1 MNRDALLLYLRD
13 LRDLEFARRKI
24 VTIYENEEYKTNKS
38 IEEMGTPKFKI
49 DSEKADFSI
58 LPMGLGVS
66 AIFAAIAYFL
76 QWLSG
81 KLTRDVIDR
90 LVSFCLGI
98 ISKIFWVICIIM
110 IVVTIVSMIKDII
123 SSRNVKKSNDK
134 ERQRIEGNRET
145 IRNTKRVWELRKEYL
160 QKEYQRVTKIQN
172 DYYSQNILA
181 QQYRNLPAL
190 IYIYQYMS
198 TSRADLEVVLLHTH
212 MEEGIRRIES
222 KLGEIIRQNEQII
235 FSQHIAEAQNN
246 KLIAQN
252 KNMLNSLG
260 RIENNTGEAA
270 YYSKMA
276 ANYARSIE
284 YFQAARYLESR

>member
-1 MNRDALLLYLRD
+1 
-13 LRDLEFARRKI
+13 
-24 VTIYENEEYKTNKS
+24 
-38 IEEMGTPKFKI
+38 
-49 DSEKADFSI
+49 
-58 LPMGLGVS
+58 
-66 AIFAAIAYFL
+66 
-76 QWLSG
+76 
-81 KLTRDVIDR
+81 
-90 LVSFCLGI
+90 
-98 ISKIFWVICIIM
+98 
-110 IVVTIVSMIKDII
+110 
-123 SSRNVKKSNDK
+123 
-134 ERQRIEGNRET
+134 
-145 IRNTKRVWELRKEYL
+145 
-160 QKEYQRVTKIQN
+160 
-172 DYYSQNILA
+172 
-181 QQYRNLPAL
+181 
-190 IYIYQYMS
+190 MS

-270 YYSKMA
+270 YYSRMA